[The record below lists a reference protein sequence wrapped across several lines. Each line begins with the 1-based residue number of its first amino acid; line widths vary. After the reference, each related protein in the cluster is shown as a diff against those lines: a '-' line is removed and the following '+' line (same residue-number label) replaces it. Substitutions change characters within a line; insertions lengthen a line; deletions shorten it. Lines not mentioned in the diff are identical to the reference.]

1 LSKKFPFLIIEGRV
15 KKDLND
21 LKLYLKIKKR
31 QRQERKKVMGFIRR
45 IKRAQKH
52 KEKVRKNCSLAL
64 PIP

>member
-1 LSKKFPFLIIEGRV
+1 V

-52 KEKVRKNCSLAL
+52 KEKVRKNSSLAL